1 MAAGARRV
9 LSGEERPKT
18 YTGVPVFQG
27 FDWEK
32 E

>member
-9 LSGEERPKT
+9 LSGQEEAKV

-27 FDWEK
+27 FDD
-32 E
+32 